1 MKNKSKW
8 FAFPILLDHVFNLS
22 LFYKI
27 IVLWSGKIFCSVV
40 DIFYFVIGHIVF
52 NALADASVSKAR

>member
-1 MKNKSKW
+1 MS
-8 FAFPILLDHVFNLS
+8 LTSVF
-22 LFYKI
+22 FYKI